1 MVLLIVN
8 TQKIKTLRERL
19 NWFPKKNLGK
29 IPENGILVAK
39 DVYLRYT
46 NNSHNECIKV
56 NKTALKR
63 KVRLQDKKVQPTIL
77 ASAVNSIYKLKD
89 ALWEVNAPFLRQHI
103 YGNLWRKLHLPSNSR
118 KIINYISDI

>member
-8 TQKIKTLRERL
+8 TQKIKTLHERL

-89 ALWEVNAPFLRQHI
+89 ALWEVNAPLPTST
-103 YGNLWRKLHLPSNSR
+103 YLWESLK
-118 KIINYISDI
+118 KTTFTV

>member
-29 IPENGILVAK
+29 IQ

-77 ASAVNSIYKLKD
+77 ASAVNSIYKSKD
-89 ALWEVNAPFLRQHI
+89 ALWEVNAPLPTPT
-103 YGNLWRKLHLPSNSR
+103 YLWESLK
-118 KIINYISDI
+118 KTTFTV